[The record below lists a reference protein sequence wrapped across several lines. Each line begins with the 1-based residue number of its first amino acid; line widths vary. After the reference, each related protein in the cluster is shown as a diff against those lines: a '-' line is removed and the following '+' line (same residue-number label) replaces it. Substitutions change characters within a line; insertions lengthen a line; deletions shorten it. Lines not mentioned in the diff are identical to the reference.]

1 MAGAEYS
8 VLPRSE
14 VQSGRARLD
23 KALRERAGSVHDYGT
38 WRVPRR
44 VLSLRRDHEADLQA
58 SSASPRIMFDAK
70 IRDKLLFEDD
80 NYTMARRYFWAH
92 QTLGIMNESIKAL
105 VEAYDDRFTDDVWEG
120 RHKTLWPLL
129 DDTSNR
135 NKHYR
140 KKMAGLREE
149 FNIMLGRLR
158 KLIEENN
165 DRRREIQDLREDLFT
180 GTSIQES
187 RKSVNAT
194 ETTVQQGYNIKLLTM
209 VSADGNTPTFSK
221 LR

>member
-1 MAGAEYS
+1 
-8 VLPRSE
+8 
-14 VQSGRARLD
+14 
-23 KALRERAGSVHDYGT
+23 
-38 WRVPRR
+38 
-44 VLSLRRDHEADLQA
+44 
-58 SSASPRIMFDAK
+58 MFDAK

-209 VSADGNTPTFSK
+209 EFFETFQALCDALRLFDSITPHRHWLILLPVILGIRDGEYAK
-221 LR
+221 AIHDLRHLHD